1 MPKRKR
7 NDRHGTGYSGGCFR
21 SDEGTDMSNC
31 GILALLNNKADLM
44 QIGGNN
50 VCQIDV
56 NYKHTILI
64 YMVFVS
70 IYIGV
75 SSLI

>member
-1 MPKRKR
+1 MGALSSQ
-7 NDRHGTGYSGGCFR
+7 NGL
-21 SDEGTDMSNC
+21 SNC
-31 GILALLNNKADLM
+31 GILALLNNRADLM
-44 QIGGNN
+44 PIRGNN

-56 NYKHTILI
+56 IYKHTILI
-64 YMVFVS
+64 YMVFGS